1 MQPFSFVLG
10 NTEFTFFENV
20 GSYTVAESVTPP
32 HIHAMPELFIA
43 LKGEAV
49 ISGDFGKRQITGR
62 NACLIPPQLY
72 HDVACVSSYNRIAL
86 LFVFRKTSSGT
97 DILDIYSAFCE
108 LLLRREPFI
117 AEYDPTFLESIF
129 RCLNDA
135 PALRYEKNKHIISL
149 IFLEMIHRSNTDK
162 VYDKAIFIKKN
173 GYYETVNAFD
183 AEFQKCLSQDKS
195 FRKLCDALFMSERQ
209 VLRIVTAEYGKN
221 IVELRSEM
229 RMRRAVFY
237 LENTSLSVSQIAET
251 LNYSTPESFSVV
263 FKKYY
268 QKTPGAVRREAHAK
282 KNLP

>member
-10 NTEFTFFENV
+10 NTEFTFFENS
-20 GSYTVAESVTPP
+20 GSYTVAQPVTPP

-49 ISGDFGKRQITGR
+49 ISSDFGKRQITGR

-72 HDVACVSSYNRIAL
+72 HDVACASSYNRIAL

-117 AEYDPTFLESIF
+117 TEYDPTFLESIF

-135 PALRYEKNKHIISL
+135 PALRYEKIKHIISL
-149 IFLEMIHRSNTDK
+149 IFLEMIHRSNTTK
-162 VYDKAIFIKKN
+162 VYDKALFIKKN

-183 AEFQKCLSQDKS
+183 AKFEECLSQNKS
-195 FRKLCDALFMSERQ
+195 FRELCDALFMSERQ
-209 VLRIVTAEYGKN
+209 VLRIITAEYGKN

-237 LENTSLSVSQIAET
+237 LKNTSLSVSQIAET
-251 LNYSTPESFSVV
+251 LHYSTPESFLVV

-268 QKTPGAVRREAHAK
+268 RKTPGAVRREVCAK
-282 KNLP
+282 NNPA

>member
-1 MQPFSFVLG
+1 MQ
-10 NTEFTFFENV
+10 FTFFENA
-20 GSYTVAESVTPP
+20 GSYTIAKPVTPP

-72 HDVACVSSYNRIAL
+72 HDVAFVSSYNRIAL

-117 AEYDPTFLESIF
+117 TEYDPTFLESIF

-135 PALRYEKNKHIISL
+135 PALRYEKMKHILSL
-149 IFLEMIHRSNTDK
+149 IFLEMIRRSNTAK
-162 VYDKAIFIKKN
+162 VYDKALFIKKN

-183 AEFQKCLSQDKS
+183 AEFEECLSQNKS
-195 FRKLCDALFMSERQ
+195 FRELCDALFMSERQ

-268 QKTPGAVRREAHAK
+268 RKTPGAMRRA
-282 KNLP
+282 

>member
-10 NTEFTFFENV
+10 NTEFTFFENA
-20 GSYTVAESVTPP
+20 GSYTVAQPVTPP

-49 ISGDFGKRQITGR
+49 ISSDFGKRQITGR
-62 NACLIPPQLY
+62 NACLIPPRLY
-72 HDVACVSSYNRIAL
+72 HDVACDTSYNRIAL
-86 LFVFRKTSSGT
+86 LFVFRKACSGT
-97 DILDIYSAFCE
+97 DILDTYSAFCE
-108 LLLRREPFI
+108 LLLGGEPFF

-135 PALRYEKNKHIISL
+135 PALRYEKIKHIISL
-149 IFLEMIHRSNTDK
+149 IFLEMIHRSNTAK
-162 VYDKAIFIKKN
+162 VYDKALFIKKN
-173 GYYETVNAFD
+173 GYYETINAFD
-183 AEFQKCLSQDKS
+183 AEFEECLSQNKS
-195 FRKLCDALFMSERQ
+195 FRELCDALFMSERQ

-268 QKTPGAVRREAHAK
+268 RKTPGAVRREAHAK

>member
-1 MQPFSFVLG
+1 
-10 NTEFTFFENV
+10 
-20 GSYTVAESVTPP
+20 
-32 HIHAMPELFIA
+32 
-43 LKGEAV
+43 
-49 ISGDFGKRQITGR
+49 
-62 NACLIPPQLY
+62 
-72 HDVACVSSYNRIAL
+72 
-86 LFVFRKTSSGT
+86 
-97 DILDIYSAFCE
+97 
-108 LLLRREPFI
+108 
-117 AEYDPTFLESIF
+117 
-129 RCLNDA
+129 
-135 PALRYEKNKHIISL
+135 
-149 IFLEMIHRSNTDK
+149 MIHRSNTAK
-162 VYDKAIFIKKN
+162 VYDKALFIKKN

-209 VLRIVTAEYGKN
+209 VLRIVTAEYRKT

>member
-10 NTEFTFFENV
+10 NTEFTFFENA
-20 GSYTVAESVTPP
+20 GSYTVAQPVTPP

-49 ISGDFGKRQITGR
+49 ISSDFGKRQITGR

-117 AEYDPTFLESIF
+117 TEYDPTFLESIF

-135 PALRYEKNKHIISL
+135 PALRYEKIKHIISL
-149 IFLEMIHRSNTDK
+149 IFLEMIHRSNTAK
-162 VYDKAIFIKKN
+162 VYDKALFIKKN
-173 GYYETVNAFD
+173 GYYETINAFD
-183 AEFQKCLSQDKS
+183 AEFEECLSQNKS
-195 FRKLCDALFMSERQ
+195 FRELCDALFMSERQ
-209 VLRIVTAEYGKN
+209 VSRMVTAEYGKN
-221 IVELRSEM
+221 IVELRNEI

-237 LENTSLSVSQIAET
+237 LKNTSLSISQIAET
-251 LNYSTPESFSVV
+251 LHYSTPESFLVV

-268 QKTPGAVRREAHAK
+268 RKTPGAMRREVCTK
-282 KNLP
+282 K

>member
-10 NTEFTFFENV
+10 NTEFTFFENA
-20 GSYTVAESVTPP
+20 GYYTVAQPVTPP

-62 NACLIPPQLY
+62 NACLIPPRLY
-72 HDVACVSSYNRIAL
+72 HDVACDTSYNRIAL
-86 LFVFRKTSSGT
+86 LFVFRKACSGT
-97 DILDIYSAFCE
+97 DILDTYSAFCE
-108 LLLRREPFI
+108 LLLGGEPFF
-117 AEYDPTFLESIF
+117 AEYDPTFLENIY
-129 RCLNDA
+129 RCLNDV
-135 PALRYEKNKHIISL
+135 PVLRYEKMKHILSL
-149 IFLEMIHRSNTDK
+149 IFLEMIRRSNTAK
-162 VYDKAIFIKKN
+162 VYDKALFIKKN

-183 AEFQKCLSQDKS
+183 AEFEECLSQNKS
-195 FRKLCDALFMSERQ
+195 FRELCDALFMSERQ

-268 QKTPGAVRREAHAK
+268 RKTPGAMRRA
-282 KNLP
+282 

>member
-1 MQPFSFVLG
+1 MQSFSFVLG
-10 NTEFTFFENV
+10 NPEFTFFENA
-20 GSYTVAESVTPP
+20 GSYTVAQPVTPP

-49 ISGDFGKRQITGR
+49 ISSDFGKRQITRR

-117 AEYDPTFLESIF
+117 TEYDPTFLESIF

-135 PALRYEKNKHIISL
+135 PALRYEKIKHIISL
-149 IFLEMIHRSNTDK
+149 IFLEMIHRSNTAK
-162 VYDKAIFIKKN
+162 VYDKALFIKKN

-183 AEFQKCLSQDKS
+183 AEF
-195 FRKLCDALFMSERQ
+195 E
-209 VLRIVTAEYGKN
+209 
-221 IVELRSEM
+221 
-229 RMRRAVFY
+229 
-237 LENTSLSVSQIAET
+237 
-251 LNYSTPESFSVV
+251 
-263 FKKYY
+263 
-268 QKTPGAVRREAHAK
+268 
-282 KNLP
+282 